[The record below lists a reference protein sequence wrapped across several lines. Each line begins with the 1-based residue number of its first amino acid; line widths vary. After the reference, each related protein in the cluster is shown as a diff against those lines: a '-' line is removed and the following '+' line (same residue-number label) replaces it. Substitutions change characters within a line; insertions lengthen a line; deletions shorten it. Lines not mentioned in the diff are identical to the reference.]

1 MVHHYLGTYGARD
14 RPLMLFV
21 VGHEKEKNSRTWGR
35 ILTLDIQTSAYS
47 AEPFSEL
54 RFVRKLPLQA
64 TNGQHFTVLK
74 Q

>member
-1 MVHHYLGTYGARD
+1 V
-14 RPLMLFV
+14 
-21 VGHEKEKNSRTWGR
+21 
-35 ILTLDIQTSAYS
+35 DIQTSAYS

-54 RFVRKLPLQA
+54 RFVRKLPLQV